1 MVLLAATAFV
11 AVANASIALAV
22 PVTRAAVG
30 VNDPGP
36 LPGITHLRAV
46 DDGLWRGDAPSEESY
61 HALAQHGVGT
71 VVDLR
76 AERDVELPGEVIG
89 EAGLRV
95 VRMPIRDGQT
105 PTPGQVARFLALVR
119 DAPGRVY
126 VHCGAGVGRTGAMA
140 GTYLVQVAG
149 EAPAGALLRNMSIGP
164 PSVEQLWYV
173 GTQAAGVE
181 VRQPP
186 AAVSW
191 LSRVLDAPR
200 RIWSRLT

>member
-1 MVLLAATAFV
+1 MVVLAAVVFV

-30 VNDPGP
+30 VDDPGP

-61 HALAQHGVGT
+61 RALARHAVST

-76 AERDVELPGEVIG
+76 AERDVRLPHQVID

-95 VRMPIRDGQT
+95 VRIPIRDGQT
-105 PTPGQVARFLALVR
+105 PTPEQVARFLAVAR

-126 VHCGAGVGRTGAMA
+126 VHCGAGVGRAGTMA

-149 EAPAGALLRNMSIGP
+149 EAPASALLRNMSVGP

-173 GTQAAGVE
+173 GTQAPGVAA
-181 VRQPP
+181 RQPP
-186 AAVSW
+186 APVSW
-191 LSRVLDAPR
+191 LSRALDAPR